1 MLEKLAT
8 HDIQDV
14 PELFSLVDKCARATE
29 GHAWHTTPVPEAGME
44 SKPNAR
50 AATQGNSSNNNNNKK
65 KKKKKV
71 GGNNQPL
78 AAAPTATAMVAGGA
92 EDHKATSASTKSSVA
107 MMVAPN
113 AWFITLHAKA

>member
-44 SKPNAR
+44 SKPNAG
-50 AATQGNSSNNNNNKK
+50 AATQGNNSNNNKKK

-78 AAAPTATAMVAGGA
+78 AAAPTATAVVAGGA

>member
-29 GHAWHTTPVPEAGME
+29 GHAWHTTPILEAGKE
-44 SKPNAR
+44 SKPNAG
-50 AATQGNSSNNNNNKK
+50 AATQGSSSSNNNNNN
-65 KKKKKV
+65 KKKV

-78 AAAPTATAMVAGGA
+78 VAAPTATAVVAGGA

-113 AWFITLHAKA
+113 AWFITLRAIA